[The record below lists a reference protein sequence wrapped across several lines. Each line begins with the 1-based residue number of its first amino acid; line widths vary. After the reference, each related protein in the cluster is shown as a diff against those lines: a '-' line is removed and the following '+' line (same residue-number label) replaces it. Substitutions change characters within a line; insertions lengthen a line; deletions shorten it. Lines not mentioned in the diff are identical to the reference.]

1 MRRETLIDFF
11 ADLASAR
18 GVFLVHDNGYR
29 RREYSYADVA
39 RASRAL
45 AARLH
50 AAGLA
55 KGDAVILWSE
65 NRPEWV
71 VALWAC
77 LLQGIVAVPI
87 DYRAS
92 AEFLARVAG
101 IVKARVTF
109 VGDDVDASALPAAAG
124 QVWRLEDVNWHDSSE
139 PPAAAI
145 TRDDTAE
152 IIFTSGAT
160 SEPKGVVITH
170 RNVLANIVP
179 VEREILKYRKW
190 VSG

>member
-1 MRRETLIDFF
+1 
-11 ADLASAR
+11 
-18 GVFLVHDNGYR
+18 NGYR
-29 RREYSYADVA
+29 RREHSYADVA

-50 AAGLA
+50 AAGLV
-55 KGDAVILWSE
+55 KGDTVILWAE

-92 AEFLARVAG
+92 AEFLTRVAG

-109 VGDDVDASALPAAAG
+109 VGDDVDAASVPAAAAG
-124 QVWRLEDVNWHDSSE
+124 DVWRLDDVDWRDGRE
-139 PPAAAI
+139 VPPASI
-145 TRDDTAE
+145 GR
-152 IIFTSGAT
+152 
-160 SEPKGVVITH
+160 
-170 RNVLANIVP
+170 
-179 VEREILKYRKW
+179 
-190 VSG
+190 

>member
-11 ADLASAR
+11 ADFASAR

-29 RREYSYADVA
+29 RREHSYADVA

-50 AAGLA
+50 AGGLA

-92 AEFLARVAG
+92 AEFLSRVAG

-109 VGDDVDASALPAAAG
+109 VGEDVDASALPAGAG
-124 QVWRLEDVNWHDSSE
+124 QVWRLEDVNWHDNSE
-139 PPAAAI
+139 PPATAI

-152 IIFTSGAT
+152 IIFTSGAH
-160 SEPKGVVITH
+160 SEHKGVVIKH
-170 RNVLANIVP
+170 QNVLVTIVP
-179 VEREILKYRKW
+179 VYGEALK
-190 VSG
+190 